1 MKKLFSIGIVLSL
14 LLALLTG
21 CQSPGPE
28 QDLGD
33 KFIFEE
39 DNQYY
44 FYLNGLLG
52 EPIAESE
59 TGYYASVDG
68 YVYTRDKKTGECT
81 PLCNKPDCTHD
92 DREFLSDGTSN
103 CNAYF
108 GIAQQISYY
117 KGKLYVLSANTVYEM
132 DASGSTR
139 KKLIE
144 SKESIWA
151 SMVHRGYLYL
161 AFSDY
166 QMGLEEYTEE
176 ELQNL
181 SYRIERYRLD
191 QWDGKPEVVY
201 EKTGEWGQL
210 HTMFAYGNRAYF
222 HVTGAETS
230 RIVLYYLA
238 DNSLSEISGTSGYPC
253 VVDGMLLYFEQ
264 PEEINNDMELEE
276 ILEIQ
281 AKNMAILAELDGT
294 PIEKTGISQEYGRI
308 FGNGVLI
315 AADNQ
320 SKISALGSSS
330 KDNRGTRFYDKD
342 LNFIREVKTENGTMP
357 SLGMNEDYFFYMKQ
371 AEGDQGYEV
380 WAIDLH
386 KLDDPNLKGEPFFVS
401 EK

>member
-1 MKKLFSIGIVLSL
+1 MKKLLSIGVILSL

-33 KFIFEE
+33 KFIFGE

-44 FYLNGLLG
+44 FYLSGLLG

-59 TGYYASVDG
+59 TGYYVSIDG
-68 YVYTRDKKTGECT
+68 YMHTRDKETGACT

-92 DREFLSDGTSN
+92 DREFLVGGASN

-108 GIAQQISYY
+108 GAVQQISYY
-117 KGKLYVLSANTVYEM
+117 KGKLYVLSVNTVYEM

-161 AFSDY
+161 TFSDF
-166 QMGLEEYTEE
+166 QIPLEEYKEE
-176 ELQNL
+176 ELKNL
-181 SYRIERYRLD
+181 SYRVERYRLD

-210 HTMFAYGNRAYF
+210 HTMFAYGNRVYF
-222 HVTGAETS
+222 DITAAETS
-230 RIVLYYLA
+230 RIMLYHLA
-238 DNSLSEISGTSGYPC
+238 DNSLSEISGISGYPC
-253 VVDGMLLYFEQ
+253 VVDGNLLYFEQ
-264 PEEINNDMELEE
+264 PEELIKNPNAEN
-276 ILEIQ
+276 ISEIQ

-294 PIEKTGISQEYGRI
+294 PIQETQMSQTYSRI
-308 FGNGVLI
+308 FGNKELV
-315 AADNQ
+315 AADNYLEVVFEEIP
-320 SKISALGSSS
+320 KE
-330 KDNRGTRFYDKD
+330 KRGIRFFDKD
-342 LNFIREVKTENGTMP
+342 LNFIREVNLKNEIMSP
-357 SLGMNEDYFFYMKQ
+357 LGMNEDYFFYMKRL
-371 AEGDQGYEV
+371 EETDEV
-380 WAIDLH
+380 QIWAIDLH
-386 KLDDPNLKGEPFFVS
+386 KLDDPDLKGEPFFVV
-401 EK
+401 EE

>member
-1 MKKLFSIGIVLSL
+1 MKKLLSIGVILSL

-33 KFIFEE
+33 KFIFGE

-44 FYLNGLLG
+44 FYLSGLLG

-59 TGYYASVDG
+59 TGYYVSIDG
-68 YVYTRDKKTGECT
+68 YMHTRDKETGACT

-92 DREFLSDGTSN
+92 DREFLVGGASN

-108 GIAQQISYY
+108 GAVQQISYY
-117 KGKLYVLSANTVYEM
+117 KGKLYVLSVNTVYEM

-144 SKESIWA
+144 SKEYISA

-161 AFSDY
+161 TFSDY
-166 QMGLEEYTEE
+166 HMASEEYAEE
-176 ELQNL
+176 ELKDL

-201 EKTGEWGQL
+201 RKTGEWGQL

-222 HVTGAETS
+222 DITGAETS
-230 RIVLYYLA
+230 RIMLYHLA
-238 DNSLSEISGTSGYPC
+238 DNSLSEISGISGYPC
-253 VVDGMLLYFEQ
+253 VVDGNLLYFEQ
-264 PEEINNDMELEE
+264 PEELIKNPNAEN
-276 ILEIQ
+276 ISEIQ

-294 PIEKTGISQEYGRI
+294 PIQETQMSQTYSRI
-308 FGNGVLI
+308 FGNKELV
-315 AADNQ
+315 AADNYLEVVFEEIP
-320 SKISALGSSS
+320 KE
-330 KDNRGTRFYDKD
+330 KRGIRFFDKD
-342 LNFIREVKTENGTMP
+342 LNFIREVNLKNEIMSP
-357 SLGMNEDYFFYMKQ
+357 LGMNEDYFFYMKRLEETDEVQ
-371 AEGDQGYEV
+371 V
-380 WAIDLH
+380 WALDLH
-386 KLDDPNLKGEPFFVS
+386 KLDDPDLKGEPFFVT
-401 EK
+401 EE

>member
-1 MKKLFSIGIVLSL
+1 MKKLLSIGVILSL

-33 KFIFEE
+33 KFIFGE
-39 DNQYY
+39 DNQYS
-44 FYLNGLLG
+44 FYLSGLFG
-52 EPIAESE
+52 KPIAESE
-59 TGYYASVDG
+59 TSYYASVDG
-68 YVYTRDKKTGECT
+68 CVYTRDKETGECA

-92 DREFLSDGTSN
+92 EKEINSDGSSN

-108 GIAQQISYY
+108 GAIQQISYY
-117 KGKLYVLSANTVYEM
+117 KGKLYVLSANTVYEI
-132 DASGSTR
+132 DVSGSTR
-139 KKLIE
+139 KKLLQTKEYIE
-144 SKESIWA
+144 S

-166 QMGLEEYTEE
+166 LLAPEEYTEE
-176 ELQNL
+176 ELKDLRYQVK
-181 SYRIERYRLD
+181 RYRLD
-191 QWDGKPEVVY
+191 QWDGNPEVLY
-201 EKTGEWGQL
+201 EKKGEWGQIN
-210 HTMFAYGNRAYF
+210 TMFAYGNKAYF
-222 HVTGAETS
+222 SIS
-230 RIVLYYLA
+230 RASEDLIYDIL
-238 DNSLSEISGTSGYPC
+238 DHSLSTIPQNSGYPC
-253 VVDGMLLYFEQ
+253 VFNGKLLYFKM
-264 PEEINNDMELEE
+264 PDGINDNTELDK

-281 AKNMAILAELDGT
+281 KKNMAILAERDGAFIKET
-294 PIEKTGISQEYGRI
+294 EISQEYGRI
-308 FGNGVLI
+308 FGNNEFV

-320 SKISALGSSS
+320 PTVSAEDDRSV
-330 KDNRGTRFYDKD
+330 RFYDKNME
-342 LNFIREVKTENGTMP
+342 LIREIKLENGTMP

>member
-92 DREFLSDGTSN
+92 ERELNSDGSST

-108 GIAQQISYY
+108 GAIQPISYY
-117 KGKLYVLSANTVYEM
+117 KGKLYVLSANTVYEI
-132 DASGSTR
+132 DVSGSTR
-139 KKLIE
+139 KKLLQTKEYIE
-144 SKESIWA
+144 S

-166 QMGLEEYTEE
+166 LLAPEEYTEE
-176 ELQNL
+176 ELKDLRYQVK
-181 SYRIERYRLD
+181 RYRLD
-191 QWDGKPEVVY
+191 QWDGKPEVLY
-201 EKTGEWGQL
+201 EKKGEWGQIN
-210 HTMFAYGNRAYF
+210 TMFAYGNKAYF
-222 HVTGAETS
+222 SIS
-230 RIVLYYLA
+230 RASEDLIYDIL
-238 DNSLSEISGTSGYPC
+238 DHSLSTIPQNSGYPC
-253 VVDGMLLYFEQ
+253 VFNGKLLYFKM
-264 PEEINNDMELEE
+264 PDGINDNTELDK

-281 AKNMAILAELDGT
+281 KKNMAILAERDGAFIKET
-294 PIEKTGISQEYGRI
+294 EISQEYGRI
-308 FGNGVLI
+308 FGNNEFV

-320 SKISALGSSS
+320 PTVSAEDDRSV
-330 KDNRGTRFYDKD
+330 RFYDKNME
-342 LNFIREVKTENGTMP
+342 LIREIKLENGTMP